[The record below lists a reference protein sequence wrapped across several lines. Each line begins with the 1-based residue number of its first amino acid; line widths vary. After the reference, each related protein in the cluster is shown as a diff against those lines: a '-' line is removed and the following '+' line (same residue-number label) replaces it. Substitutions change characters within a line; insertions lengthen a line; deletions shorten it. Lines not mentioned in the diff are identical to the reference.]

1 MSPLMISMSLIS
13 VRARKE
19 KLYKSL
25 SPKAGEAALI
35 SEDERSLYG
44 VKKLYKS
51 LSPNTGGAALISE
64 DERSLYGV
72 KKLYKSLSPKAGEAA
87 LISEDEK
94 KSLQVMQK
102 FSAKMKKFVTFPQ
115 I

>member
-1 MSPLMISMSLIS
+1 MSLIS

-25 SPKAGEAALI
+25 SPNG
-35 SEDERSLYG
+35 DE
-44 VKKLYKS
+44 
-51 LSPNTGGAALISE
+51 AALISE

-87 LISEDEK
+87 LISEDER
-94 KSLQVMQK
+94 SLYK
-102 FSAKMKKFVTFPQ
+102 
-115 I
+115 

>member
-1 MSPLMISMSLIS
+1 MSLIS

-19 KLYKSL
+19 KLY
-25 SPKAGEAALI
+25 
-35 SEDERSLYG
+35 R
-44 VKKLYKS
+44 S
-51 LSPNTGGAALISE
+51 LSPNAGGAALISE

-72 KKLYKSLSPKAGEAA
+72 KKLYKSLSPKAGETA

-102 FSAKMKKFVTFPQ
+102 FSAKMKKVCHLSANIELYKLETSDDCLMKGET
-115 I
+115 

>member
-1 MSPLMISMSLIS
+1 MSLIS

-25 SPKAGEAALI
+25 SPDA
-35 SEDERSLYG
+35 
-44 VKKLYKS
+44 
-51 LSPNTGGAALISE
+51 GGAALISE

-94 KSLQVMQK
+94 EVFTSDAKIFGEDEKVCHL
-102 FSAKMKKFVTFPQ
+102 SASIELYKLETSDDCLMKGET
-115 I
+115 